1 MDVEPGSTATAKVMR
16 RLVPFCMLLFFVQ
29 VMDKTNVG
37 FAALQMNHDLG
48 FTPEIYGFGAGVFF
62 LGAFLF
68 EIPSNLVLVRV
79 GARRWLARIMITW
92 GLIVIALAATRN
104 ATFFYVMRFLLGVAE
119 AGLLPGVI
127 YYLGIWIPKPARGMA
142 MSALMSTSAIGA
154 IAAGPIATGLMQLQG
169 AGRLDGWQWIFIV
182 EGIATVVIG
191 IITLWFLPDGIE
203 QAPWLSVVEQHWLM
217 GRQRQELQVK
227 KTMGVTAFLAGF
239 LDSRVLVALIVSLLL
254 VLCNFGAVFWLPQVI
269 KSFGALSNLE
279 VGWLSAV
286 PYAFGGLGM
295 VLWGRHSD
303 RTGERRWHLFIGTA
317 AAAAGYAWSA
327 TAPSGTMSFVGI
339 CLGTAGIMSTFGI
352 FWAYAG
358 DLLGGAAAAGG
369 IAFLN
374 TAGQLGGFA
383 GPFIIGFIRE
393 RTHSFNGALLFLAA
407 CALLTALVALNLKS
421 RVPSKRNLVSDT
433 TGV

>member
-1 MDVEPGSTATAKVMR
+1 MDVEPGSSATAKVMR

-37 FAALQMNHDLG
+37 FAALQMNRDLG
-48 FTPEIYGFGAGVFF
+48 FTPEVYGFGAGVFF

-68 EIPSNLVLVRV
+68 EIPSNLVLFRV
-79 GARRWLARIMITW
+79 GARRWLARIMVTW
-92 GLIVIALAATRN
+92 GLVVIALAATRS

-127 YYLGIWIPKPARGMA
+127 YYLGIWIPKPARA
-142 MSALMSTSAIGA
+142 TALSALMSTSAIGA

-169 AGRLDGWQWIFIV
+169 ESGLQGWQWIFIG

-191 IITLWFLPDGIE
+191 FITMLYLPDRVE
-203 QAPWLSVVEQHWLM
+203 HARWLSVTEQRWLVE
-217 GRQRQELQVK
+217 RQRQDLKLKE
-227 KTMGVTAFLAGF
+227 TMGVTAFLSGF
-239 LDSRVLVALIVSLLL
+239 VDTRVLLALAVSLLL

-269 KSFGALSNLE
+269 KSFGPLSNLE

-286 PYAFGGLGM
+286 PYVFGGIGM

-303 RTGERRWHLFIGTA
+303 RTGERRWHVSIGA
-317 AAAAGYAWSA
+317 AMAAAGYAWAA
-327 TAPSGTMSFVGI
+327 TAPTGTLSFVGL

-383 GPFIIGFIRE
+383 GPFVIGYIRQ
-393 RTHSFNGALLFLAA
+393 RSHGFNGALLFLSA

-421 RVPSKRNLVSDT
+421 RVPSNKGLA
-433 TGV
+433 TGALT